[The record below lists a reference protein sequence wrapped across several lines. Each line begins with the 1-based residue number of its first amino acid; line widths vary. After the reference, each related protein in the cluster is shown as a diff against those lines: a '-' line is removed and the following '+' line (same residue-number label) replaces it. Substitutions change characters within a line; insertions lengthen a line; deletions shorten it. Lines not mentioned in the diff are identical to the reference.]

1 MWRPLQMTAFNCLHL
16 SYECNRIQGIFR
28 HLHSFTLVVTVW
40 GRPFYVTFDLMY
52 KSSSIKT
59 QFDVDYLW
67 DELECGLQARSSI
80 LGSILDLT
88 NALLPQTHS
97 KILWKAFPEEWRLL
111 MPQEG
116 QHISGL
122 GFGIG

>member
-1 MWRPLQMTAFNCLHL
+1 MSP
-16 SYECNRIQGIFR
+16 
-28 HLHSFTLVVTVW
+28 
-40 GRPFYVTFDLMY
+40 DLNP
-52 KSSSIKT
+52 T
-59 QFDVDYLW
+59 DYLW

-122 GFGIG
+122 GFGIGYPTSLYGVMVRFSQT

>member
-1 MWRPLQMTAFNCLHL
+1 MTAFNCLHL

-59 QFDVDYLW
+59 QFDVE
-67 DELECGLQARSSI
+67 ELG
-80 LGSILDLT
+80 
-88 NALLPQTHS
+88 
-97 KILWKAFPEEWRLL
+97 
-111 MPQEG
+111 
-116 QHISGL
+116 
-122 GFGIG
+122 